1 MKRIE
6 HFYQD
11 AASLLRGRIPGQLV
25 IQLTDHCNAHCPQCG
40 MRTTEPFQRSR
51 LSSDAVRGIIDAAA
65 EKEVRA
71 LSFTGGEPMLFRKEL
86 MALIRYAGQAGIPF
100 LRTGTNGF
108 FLRGGDHPG
117 FEDRIEGIAEALA
130 ETPLRNFWISLD
142 SAVPAIHES
151 MRGFPGVV
159 AGIQKALPIFHRHG
173 IYPSV
178 NLGINRNITEASRSA
193 PPGGMQENPEEYAAY
208 FHEQY
213 RNAFRAFYR
222 FVIEL
227 GFTIVNSC
235 YPMSVEADA
244 DADRLSPVYAAS
256 SEDALVRYT
265 PAEKALLFKALLD
278 AIPEF
283 RSRIRIF
290 SPRIS
295 LYTLH
300 RQYSGEGTFSPYPCR
315 GGIDFFFIDARD
327 GMTYPCGYRG
337 HENLGDFRNL
347 DLNGIDNNSGCLEC
361 DWECFRDPSELFG
374 PLLQA
379 RSAPG
384 SVLRKYF
391 RDPGYLRLWWEDL
404 RYYRACDLF
413 DGRRPPDWKRLRRF
427 DRNGL
432 GGQAPPNPSGEC
444 LNIPPNPPP
453 NIPPNIQWI
462 PVKDL

>member
-1 MKRIE
+1 MKRI
-6 HFYQD
+6 HNFHQD
-11 AASLLRGRIPGQLV
+11 AASIFRGRIPGQLV
-25 IQLTDHCNAHCPQCG
+25 IQLTDHCNARCPQCG
-40 MRTTEPFQRSR
+40 MRTTEEFQRSR
-51 LSSDAVRGIIDAAA
+51 LSANAVRDMIDAAA
-65 EKEVRA
+65 EKGVRA

-86 MALIRYAGQAGIPF
+86 MELIRYAGQAGIPF

-108 FLRGGDHPG
+108 FFNGSDHPG
-117 FEDRIEGIAEALA
+117 FEDRIETIAEDLA

-159 AGIQKALPIFHRHG
+159 AGIEKALPIFHRHG

-178 NLGINRNITEASRSA
+178 NLGINRNISEATRSA
-193 PPGGMQENPEEYAAY
+193 PPGGIQENPGEYTAY
-208 FHEQY
+208 FHERY

-222 FVIEL
+222 FVINL

-235 YPMSVEADA
+235 YPMSLQPEAGVGS
-244 DADRLSPVYAAS
+244 LNPVYAAS
-256 SEDALVRYT
+256 SEDAVVRYT
-265 PAEKALLFKALLD
+265 AAEKALLFKALLD
-278 AIPEF
+278 TIPEF

-295 LYTLH
+295 LYALH
-300 RQYSGEGTFSPYPCR
+300 RQYAGNETASPYPCR

-337 HENLGDFRNL
+337 HENMGHIENL
-347 DLNGIDNNSGCLEC
+347 DGKGIDHNRECREC

-374 PLLQA
+374 PLIQA

-391 RDPGYLRLWWEDL
+391 RDPAYFRIWWEDL
-404 RYYRACDLF
+404 KYYRACDLF
-413 DGRRPPDWKRLRRF
+413 DGRRPPNWKRLHRF

-432 GGQAPPNPSGEC
+432 AAQTPPNLSGNV
-444 LNIPPNPPP
+444 LNSPWMPLKNR
-453 NIPPNIQWI
+453 
-462 PVKDL
+462 